1 MAARQRWSPG
11 DAVWLPDK
19 ELAFRACVA
28 GDGQELPAALR
39 REPRFPAAGYADAV
53 ELRWANE
60 ANLLENLCLR
70 YRQGQ
75 IYTNVSHVLL
85 AINPHRQLPHL
96 YGESMMKQAG
106 PHPYTVAALALRR
119 RRQGPQAIVVS
130 GESGAGKTETAKII
144 MRYLEVTS
152 QKELPEKLTA
162 VSRVLESLGHA
173 ETRQNPNS
181 SRFGKYLTM
190 RIGRHSISTQVT
202 TYMLEASRVIAGGR
216 NFHIFYEA
224 LGAEPGL
231 GPAWAARRKE
241 LEAAL
246 EALGLQALTTPL
258 LRAVA
263 GIWRIL
269 QHLREGEIEEDEVS
283 EMASACQ
290 LLGLSFQSLQDP
302 TSQSGEFAPPA
313 PAGWC
318 GGPGAAARGEAA
330 GSAAAGLGGGG
341 LQPPLSRR
349 GAADVRQLGG
359 PWSRGGGE
367 LGILDMYGFED
378 LQNNQLEQLL
388 INYTNERLQLFFC
401 DQLLVKEQQ
410 LCLSEGLKLDLG
422 ERETSGRQVLDNLD
436 IVLNVLDDCSMQR
449 LRSGGGGEAL
459 ELLLRRTGEARRRG
473 HVAGRFAVRHYA
485 GEVTYLTSGWL
496 DANDSQPL
504 PEVAELLQTSSN
516 DLLHLERQTSKR
528 PCQSVN
534 KRHRSDLEALMK
546 KLSAMGVHFIRC
558 FRPNKEQSADFVD
571 RGFLLQQ
578 LRGCGV
584 HQVLQVMQRGFPHRV
599 SLQQVAAR
607 LPGGFSERVGAEV
620 LMVALQVPRSDWRVG
635 VTQLFLKAAHR
646 DALEALLADDRPLDP
661 ALLQEAA
668 RRSRRL
674 RWRRAFH
681 ALSLVRFLSRGAAQR
696 ARSAALRRKLR
707 AALLAAFFLC
717 AARRAARARRLAA
730 KADGLQVPAP
740 ASAVLGTI
748 RSETP
753 EDQTGTLLEQAK
765 SEKAE
770 RALRE
775 LARPCKRRRPSK
787 AVSVEGGVLL
797 EMLPKRRLCLVE
809 P

>member
-290 LLGLSFQSLQDP
+290 LLGLSFQSLQA
-302 TSQSGEFAPPA
+302 SLRHRRLRV
-313 PAGWC
+313 
-318 GGPGAAARGEAA
+318 GAEDLALPRAAK
-330 GSAAAGLGGGG
+330 
-341 LQPPLSRR
+341 QR
-349 GAADVRQLGG
+349 GALLRGLAVAAYSRLFHGVVRRMSDNLADLG
-359 PWSRGGGE
+359 PEEEE